1 MSAFNNHESGRY
13 TTEQAWIAALVGIA
27 TTVLTTLIPI
37 SPKIAIGVDLTS
49 YISNLI
55 MDSIFN
61 YNNGH
66 LWGYDD
72 KKS

>member
-1 MSAFNNHESGRY
+1 MRAEDGSLSCKRKG
-13 TTEQAWIAALVGIA
+13 Q
-27 TTVLTTLIPI
+27 TV
-37 SPKIAIGVDLTS
+37 AIGVDLAS
-49 YISNLI
+49 FISDLI

-66 LWGYDD
+66 LWGYDE

>member
-1 MSAFNNHESGRY
+1 MFCKRK
-13 TTEQAWIAALVGIA
+13 EQAV
-27 TTVLTTLIPI
+27 
-37 SPKIAIGVDLTS
+37 AIGVDLTN
-49 YISNLI
+49 YISDLI